1 MCWDGAGI
9 LWGLQGLWC
18 KEAPAWHLLSLAAM
32 WVASFFPP
40 GSPVQR
46 LWDLPLAKCCNKG
59 VSSSC
64 TFSTKLKVSAPCKY
78 FATFFFAKA
87 HGERWY
93 CLLENS
99 PSLNL
104 HVIISRSRKC
114 YLICRD
120 HYITDFE
127 ISRLSYVIQLGPAY
141 HHTSVT
147 LQKEQI

>member
-32 WVASFFPP
+32 WDASFFPP

-64 TFSTKLKVSAPCKY
+64 TLSTKLKASAPCKY
-78 FATFFFAKA
+78 FATFFFTRA

-93 CLLENS
+93 CLLENN
-99 PSLNL
+99 PSLDFRMSLFLEAVNVAL
-104 HVIISRSRKC
+104 FVEIITLRI
-114 YLICRD
+114 L
-120 HYITDFE
+120 
-127 ISRLSYVIQLGPAY
+127 LGPAY
-141 HHTSVT
+141 HHKCHAPRRAGS
-147 LQKEQI
+147 QD